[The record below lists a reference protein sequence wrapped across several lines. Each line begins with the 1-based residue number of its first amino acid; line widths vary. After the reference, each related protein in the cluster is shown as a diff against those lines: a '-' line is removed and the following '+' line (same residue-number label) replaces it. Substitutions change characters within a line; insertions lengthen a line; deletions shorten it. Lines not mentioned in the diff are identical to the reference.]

1 MVALQGGQAELAAAF
16 GVRVPSPTELN
27 LRRHCEGRLL
37 GLRINRYSWWVH
49 ARELADFFLPRRYKW
64 LITPNQMGRGSPINQ
79 HILDST
85 PTLAARN
92 LAAGMMYGIT
102 NPTAPW
108 FRLKLGQFD
117 SSQNNSIAIWL
128 SQVEQILMGIF
139 QGSNF
144 YQSLAILYFDLV
156 IFGTASMIIYQDKE
170 HVINCVNPCFGEF
183 YADVNHQLNCV
194 DVFYREF
201 TYTAAQTVERWGLEN
216 VSVSVAQQYKDGT
229 GSGKTREVI
238 IAHAIEPNT
247 DARRYGV
254 PSHFKY
260 REIYWEWGG
269 SASPQG
275 GSSFAPGLLEK
286 RGFYEAPH
294 ITPRWD
300 TVANDAYGRS
310 PAMDALPDC
319 KQLQLEVRRQAQGI
333 DKHVNPPLISD
344 VQLKNQPASMIP
356 GGVTYVAGLMSAAQP
371 AMQSV
376 YGNWKPDLAAMTENL
391 ELIRQRIGRIFFN
404 DLFQTISQFQTR
416 SNVTAEEINARRAES
431 LIMLGPVLERLQLE
445 LLAPAIERTFAIA
458 SRAGILPK
466 APAAISGQELDIEY
480 ISMLQIA
487 QQASKTSG
495 MDRIIQIAGNLAGVD
510 PAVMDNLD
518 IDYYFDRYNYLMNND
533 PRIIRDPAVVQQI
546 RKKRDQM
553 AAQQQ
558 AMQQAEAANKLSQ
571 GAANLANVDVG
582 GGQSALE
589 LAMNRLGV
597 GGGAR
602 PVGPQGGAI

>member
-1 MVALQGGQAELAAAF
+1 MVAIQGGQAELAGAF
-16 GVRVPSPTELN
+16 GTRIPTDTELA
-27 LRRHCEGRLL
+27 LRRHVEGRLL

-108 FRLKLGQFD
+108 FRLKLGRFD
-117 SSQNNSIAIWL
+117 STGTDAVAIWL
-128 SQVEQILMGIF
+128 NQVEQILMAVF
-139 QGSNF
+139 QASNF

-156 IFGTASMIIYQDKE
+156 IFGTGSMIIYEDNE
-170 HVINCVNPCFGEF
+170 NVINCVNPCFGEY
-183 YADVNHQLNCV
+183 YADVNHQLNRV

-201 TYTAAQTVERWGLEN
+201 TYTTAQVVERWGFEAC
-216 VSVSVAQQYKDGT
+216 SPSVAAQYKDGT

-247 DARRYGV
+247 QARMFGV

-260 REIYWEWGG
+260 REVYWEWGG

-286 RGFYEAPH
+286 RGFHEAPH

-333 DKHVNPPLISD
+333 DKHVNPPLVADI
-344 VQLKNQPASMIP
+344 QLKNQPASMIP
-356 GGVTYVAGLMSAAQP
+356 GGVTHVAGLMSSPSP
-371 AMQSV
+371 AMQSI
-376 YGNWKPDLAAMTENL
+376 YGNWRPDLQAMTENL

-445 LLAPAIERTFAIA
+445 LLAPAIERTFAICQ
-458 SRAGILPK
+458 RAGLFPQ
-466 APAAISGQELDIEY
+466 APSALQGQDMTIEY
-480 ISMLQIA
+480 VSMLQIA
-487 QQASKTSG
+487 QQAAKTSG

-518 IDYYFDRYNYLMNND
+518 IDYYFERYNYLMNND
-533 PRIIRDPAVVQQI
+533 PKIIRDPRVVAEI
-546 RKKRDQM
+546 RKRRQQAQAQQE
-553 AAQQQ
+553 AAQQADSAQ
-558 AMQQAEAANKLSQ
+558 KLAVGAQTLSQ
-571 GAANLANVDVG
+571 TDVG